1 MGDSMNLEH
10 VASLYSA
17 LLEELGEDVNR
28 EGLRDTPM
36 RAARFWQEFIDYD
49 PGNLDVTFEA
59 IQTDQMIAVS
69 GIKVFSL
76 CEHHL
81 VPFQCDVAIAYIA
94 QKKVLGLSKLARI
107 AHKYAHRL
115 QLQERLVQ
123 QIANEVS
130 ELTGAPDVAVLGRG
144 QHLCMVMRGVRT
156 NGLMHTSVMR
166 GVFRDNAEVRAEF
179 LELIKGGLSG

>member
-1 MGDSMNLEH
+1 MNLDR

-17 LLEELGEDVNR
+17 LLQELGEDVNR

-81 VPFQCDVAIAYIA
+81 IPFQCNIAIAYIA
-94 QKKVLGLSKLARI
+94 QEKVLGLSKLARI

-123 QIANEVS
+123 QIADEVS
-130 ELTGAPDVAVLGRG
+130 ELTGAPDVAVLGVG

-166 GVFRDNAEVRAEF
+166 GVFRDNPEVRAEF
-179 LELIKGGLSG
+179 LELIKGGLGE